1 MLVSKAYMPYDRAIA
16 LAFSEFHAVH
26 LPIEALLEANLVL
39 SDLCYGLEMTT
50 WKFEKS
56 KWET

>member
-1 MLVSKAYMPYDRAIA
+1 MCHYLIMLFSKAYMPYDRAIA

-39 SDLCYGLEMTT
+39 SDLCYGLAMTT
-50 WKFEKS
+50 
-56 KWET
+56 